1 MSDVFG
7 RYYKKYDAWYDKHKF
22 AFLSEIEAIKK
33 ILPQNEK
40 GLEIGI
46 GTGRFAARLGI
57 AMGID
62 PSGKML
68 KIAQERGAHV
78 CLGLGEDIPFLNEAF
93 GYVAII
99 ITLCFV
105 KNPKKV
111 IEEAARVLKK
121 NGKIIIGIVDKESFL
136 GEFYRRKKSAFYTA
150 AKFLSVKEAADLLK
164 EAGFARFFYYQTIS
178 ILPDE
183 MSSVEKPK
191 KGFGQGGFVVISG
204 EIPK

>member
-68 KIAQERGAHV
+68 KIAGRMSVWAS
-78 CLGLGEDIPFLNEAF
+78 A
-93 GYVAII
+93 
-99 ITLCFV
+99 
-105 KNPKKV
+105 
-111 IEEAARVLKK
+111 
-121 NGKIIIGIVDKESFL
+121 KISLF
-136 GEFYRRKKSAFYTA
+136 
-150 AKFLSVKEAADLLK
+150 
-164 EAGFARFFYYQTIS
+164 
-178 ILPDE
+178 
-183 MSSVEKPK
+183 
-191 KGFGQGGFVVISG
+191 
-204 EIPK
+204 